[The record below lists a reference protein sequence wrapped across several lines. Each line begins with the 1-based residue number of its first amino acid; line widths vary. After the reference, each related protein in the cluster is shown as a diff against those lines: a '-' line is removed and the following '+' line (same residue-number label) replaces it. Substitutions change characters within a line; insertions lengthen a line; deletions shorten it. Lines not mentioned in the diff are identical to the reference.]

1 MRMLQKKEVGG
12 TSRKLSKGS
21 EKKGGNKS
29 SRSGD
34 KGKDKKGR
42 KKDDDTKKGVNG
54 RYDGKDSKKSHT
66 AHLDA
71 NDSGITTDSTEYT
84 YGTPISVSF
93 ELTEDLV
100 IGDAGTNGRRLD
112 GLDVNT
118 LKVGLFMRMVSNVLL
133 SVWYLFFSHIK
144 SDLFI
149 SIYHIPSSQAN
160 PQDGALEPIMQVTP
174 TIVANDESDTSTTT
188 PSGSRMLKGTRKKG
202 DDKKKKGGDK
212 KKGGPTTP
220 DPEPP
225 TTTIN
230 LSGTGK

>member
-12 TSRKLSKGS
+12 TSSSSPHRNLSKGS

-71 NDSGITTDSTEYT
+71 NDSGISTDSTEYY
-84 YGTPISVSF
+84 YGTPINVSF

-112 GLDVNT
+112 GVDVNT
-118 LKVGLFMRMVSNVLL
+118 LKVGLFMRMVSILLL
-133 SVWYLFFSHIK
+133 SVWYLFSSYIK

-149 SIYHIPSSQAN
+149 SIHYHHTGESPRWCIGTNHA
-160 PQDGALEPIMQVTP
+160 
-174 TIVANDESDTSTTT
+174 SDTYYCCW
-188 PSGSRMLKGTRKKG
+188 R
-202 DDKKKKGGDK
+202 
-212 KKGGPTTP
+212 
-220 DPEPP
+220 
-225 TTTIN
+225 
-230 LSGTGK
+230 

>member
-12 TSRKLSKGS
+12 TSSSPHRKLSKGS

-34 KGKDKKGR
+34 KGGDKKGR

-71 NDSGITTDSTEYT
+71 NDSAISTDATEYT
-84 YGTPISVSF
+84 YGMPINVSF

-112 GLDVNT
+112 GLDINT
-118 LKVGLFMRMVSNVLL
+118 LKVGLFMRMVS
-133 SVWYLFFSHIK
+133 I
-144 SDLFI
+144 
-149 SIYHIPSSQAN
+149 
-160 PQDGALEPIMQVTP
+160 
-174 TIVANDESDTSTTT
+174 
-188 PSGSRMLKGTRKKG
+188 
-202 DDKKKKGGDK
+202 
-212 KKGGPTTP
+212 
-220 DPEPP
+220 
-225 TTTIN
+225 
-230 LSGTGK
+230 

>member
-12 TSRKLSKGS
+12 TSSSPPRKLSKGS

-34 KGKDKKGR
+34 KGGDKKGR

-71 NDSGITTDSTEYT
+71 NDSGIYTDSTEYV
-84 YGTPISVSF
+84 YGTPINVSF

-118 LKVGLFMRMVSNVLL
+118 LKVGLFMRMVSILLL
-133 SVWYLFFSHIK
+133 SV
-144 SDLFI
+144 
-149 SIYHIPSSQAN
+149 
-160 PQDGALEPIMQVTP
+160 
-174 TIVANDESDTSTTT
+174 
-188 PSGSRMLKGTRKKG
+188 
-202 DDKKKKGGDK
+202 
-212 KKGGPTTP
+212 
-220 DPEPP
+220 
-225 TTTIN
+225 
-230 LSGTGK
+230 

>member
-12 TSRKLSKGS
+12 TSSSSPPRQLSKGS

-71 NDSGITTDSTEYT
+71 NDSGIFTDSVEYT
-84 YGTPISVSF
+84 YGTPINVSF

-112 GLDVNT
+112 GLDVTT
-118 LKVGLFMRMVSNVLL
+118 LKVGLFMRMVSTY
-133 SVWYLFFSHIK
+133 SYIFGIFLFSYQI
-144 SDLFI
+144 
-149 SIYHIPSSQAN
+149 
-160 PQDGALEPIMQVTP
+160 
-174 TIVANDESDTSTTT
+174 
-188 PSGSRMLKGTRKKG
+188 
-202 DDKKKKGGDK
+202 
-212 KKGGPTTP
+212 
-220 DPEPP
+220 
-225 TTTIN
+225 
-230 LSGTGK
+230 